1 MTATITGY
9 GIGLFIHV
17 LAVVVGLGVT
27 FGYGVF
33 MAFAQR
39 NAPRSLPAVYR
50 ASQISDRYLVTPA
63 LIIIL
68 VAGIYLLSDG
78 PYSFSDSWV
87 SVGLLAVI
95 VLLGMTHGYFAPRV
109 RKGIEFAERDLEKGN
124 DLGPESEAIARQL
137 AVGGQIAGLVIAVT
151 IFFMTVKP

>member
-17 LAVVVGLGVT
+17 LAVVVGLGIT

-39 NAPRSLPAVYR
+39 NAPASLPAVYR
-50 ASQISDRYLVTPA
+50 ASQLADRYIVTPG

-68 VAGIYLLSDG
+68 VAGLYLLG
-78 PYSFSDSWV
+78 ETPYSFSDSWV
-87 SVGLLAVI
+87 GVGLLAVI
-95 VLLGMTHGYFAPRV
+95 VLLGMTHAYLGPRV
-109 RKGIEFAERDLEKGN
+109 RKGIELAEQDLARGET
-124 DLGPESEAIARQL
+124 LGSESEAIARQL
-137 AVGGQIAGLVIAVT
+137 AIGAQIAALIIALA